1 MLTTISNVSAHIG
14 ERVRLGAWLY
24 NKRSSGKIQFLQL
37 RDGTGFIQG
46 VLVKSKVSLEVWE
59 SAVELTQES
68 SLYVEGTIRADERAP
83 SGYEMDVISIE
94 VIQQAQEYPIALKGA
109 RSGIFNGSSSSV
121 DPFTTAAGDSSHS
134 GQDRSGGSELAWTA
148 GLHPGGSASA
158 DSVFL

>member
-94 VIQQAQEYPIALKGA
+94 VIQQAQEYPIALKEHGVEFLMDHRHLWI
-109 RSGIFNGSSSSV
+109 RSPRQRAILRIRAKMVRRFGTGWM
-121 DPFTTAAGDSSHS
+121 
-134 GQDRSGGSELAWTA
+134 DR
-148 GLHPGGSASA
+148 ASPWWIRQC
-158 DSVFL
+158 